1 MRNFRENF
9 YFQRE
14 YPSLVNIIN
23 IKSKKMKKTKMV
35 FASMIL
41 MIGLMATPYQSY
53 GFEGEDEDIERNGCP
68 QCDGPS
74 VWDEIVNWWEDLLE

>member
-1 MRNFRENF
+1 
-9 YFQRE
+9 
-14 YPSLVNIIN
+14 
-23 IKSKKMKKTKMV
+23 MV